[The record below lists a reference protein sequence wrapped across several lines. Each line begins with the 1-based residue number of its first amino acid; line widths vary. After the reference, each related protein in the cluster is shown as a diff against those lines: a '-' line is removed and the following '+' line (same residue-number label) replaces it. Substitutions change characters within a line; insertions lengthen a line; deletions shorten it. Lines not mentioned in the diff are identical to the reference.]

1 VESESGAVRG
11 VVAGEDV
18 SNEDFLEQL
27 GVLNEEFEVLV
38 RQARELEA
46 TIAQDMTRILEA

>member
-1 VESESGAVRG
+1 
-11 VVAGEDV
+11 V